1 MPATYCTLP
10 GLPGYRGTDS
20 YAALPGY
27 AAALHRL
34 AGLAGPPY
42 DPLRMAGALGIRVRL
57 APTYQ
62 GARGLL
68 VPLRDGSYQI
78 IARADETGGA
88 QRFTVAH
95 ELVELGLQVGCPS
108 LVERSYH
115 DAGAGQAKERFC
127 EAGAAEILMPLARL
141 RHELEGRP
149 GGIVALRDLATLFGT
164 SLHAM
169 LWRMVEAATLPCM
182 GMILHQSAPAS
193 VTRRGLHP
201 ARPAASAWSGD
212 SASTAP
218 PAGLVVRTACGGGG
232 LRAPMLA
239 GTAVPEDSVLALCH
253 RDRIDLRATEVLALG
268 RLQGRF
274 RVEAT
279 CPGRGERRHVYA
291 LLYPC

>member
-10 GLPGYRGTDS
+10 GLPGYRGADS

-34 AGLAGPPY
+34 AGLTGPPY
-42 DPLRMAGALGIRVRL
+42 DPLRVAGALGIRVRL
-57 APTYQ
+57 APTYE

-78 IARADETGGA
+78 IARAGETGGA

-95 ELVELGLQVGCPS
+95 ELVELGLQVGCPA

-115 DAGAGQAKERFC
+115 DAGAGRAKERFC

-141 RHELEGRP
+141 RRELEGRP
-149 GGIVALRDLATLFGT
+149 GGIAALRDLATLFGT

-169 LWRMVEAATLPCM
+169 LWRLVEAATIPCV
-182 GMILHQSAPAS
+182 GMILHQRAPGS
-193 VTRRGLHP
+193 STQHGLHP
-201 ARPAASAWSGD
+201 ARPAAARIGTIN
-212 SASTAP
+212 AAGP
-218 PAGLVVRTACGGGG
+218 PSGLVVRTACGGGG

-239 GTAVPEDSVLALCH
+239 GTAIPEDSVLALCYH
-253 RDRIDLRATEVLALG
+253 ERTDLQATESLALG
-268 RLQGRF
+268 RLQGHF
-274 RVEAT
+274 RIQAT